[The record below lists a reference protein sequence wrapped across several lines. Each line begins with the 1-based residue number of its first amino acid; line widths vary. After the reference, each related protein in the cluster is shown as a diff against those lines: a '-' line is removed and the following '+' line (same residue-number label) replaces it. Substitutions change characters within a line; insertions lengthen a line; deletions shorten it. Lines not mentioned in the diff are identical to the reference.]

1 MRGSAMRRPGSRG
14 TRPAALPSAATD
26 AERQAWRE
34 IARTLRLLIALAFVT
49 IIGVMLLHGL
59 NLA

>member
-1 MRGSAMRRPGSRG
+1 MSERTMRPGLPPPV
-14 TRPAALPSAATD
+14 PAPQPGATD
-26 AERQAWRE
+26 DGERHEARE

>member
-1 MRGSAMRRPGSRG
+1 MGG
-14 TRPAALPSAATD
+14 AAPPDAAS
-26 AERQAWRE
+26 E

-49 IIGVMLLHGL
+49 IIAVMLLHGL